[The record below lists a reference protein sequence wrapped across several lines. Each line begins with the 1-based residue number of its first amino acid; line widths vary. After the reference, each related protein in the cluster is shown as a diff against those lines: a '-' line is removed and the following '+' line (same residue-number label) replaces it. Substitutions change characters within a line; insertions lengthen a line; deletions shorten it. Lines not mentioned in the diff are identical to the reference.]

1 MIGESIRQQYL
12 MVRHMKSRANAK
24 RNIRACWPP
33 LSLPL
38 DWAGRAILPLPDP
51 GRDLRSHKRMN
62 LMRHTDLN
70 PAFNSSGFMDR
81 LSGLDPTANGGLSR
95 RSEGALT

>member
-1 MIGESIRQQYL
+1 
-12 MVRHMKSRANAK
+12 
-24 RNIRACWPP
+24 
-33 LSLPL
+33 
-38 DWAGRAILPLPDP
+38 
-51 GRDLRSHKRMN
+51 
-62 LMRHTDLN
+62 MRHTDLN